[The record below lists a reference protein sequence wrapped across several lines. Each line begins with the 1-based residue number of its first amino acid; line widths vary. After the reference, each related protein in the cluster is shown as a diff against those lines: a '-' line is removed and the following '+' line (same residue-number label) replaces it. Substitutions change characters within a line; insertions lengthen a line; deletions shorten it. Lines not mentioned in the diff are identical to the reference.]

1 MKKTLHINLA
11 GHVFSIEEDAFERLD
26 AYLKSVEARLGEGDE
41 AKETLED
48 INLRMAELF
57 RGVHRDASSPVT
69 LTDVEEVIGTLGAPQ
84 DYEVP
89 GDEEEDAGRR
99 EEEKPAGAP
108 AGPRKQLFRDPDDRV
123 LGGVCSGLGHYFNT
137 GPALFRLLFII
148 ATLFYGSSL
157 LIYIILWIAIPK
169 AITVQQRIMMM
180 GGAPGSDSWRRRQAS
195 RSVVDT
201 STNGIVRAIAV
212 IAGLILVLF
221 SFGLLVT
228 LIMTISV
235 GEVVFGLLFSESTWI
250 PEIGHFFLMPWQE
263 VLGYAGLAL
272 TLGMPLLVLFYLGM
286 HLIFQFR
293 RGGTAFLVTSLIL
306 WLVGTGMLMYT
317 GVSVATGFTRSMEVQ
332 ESEMLEVPSSD
343 TIYVQPSKSSLKL
356 GDGVHI
362 FSKGGISVRKQGENL
377 VLTGSPGI
385 EVEPGGQSFRI
396 KLEKSA
402 RGKNSASAVDHANK
416 IEYFYL
422 QDDSLLLL
430 DRYFSIQDVGLF
442 RRQKVDVTLE
452 VPEDKELKVDE
463 RLEPLV
469 VKDE

>member
-26 AYLKSVEARLGEGDE
+26 EYLKSVETRLGKGDE
-41 AKETLED
+41 AQETLED

-57 RGVHRDASSPVT
+57 RGVHSDASSPVT
-69 LTDVEEVIGTLGAPQ
+69 LTDVEDVISTLGAPE

-89 GDEEEDAGRR
+89 GEEEEEIGQR

-108 AGPRKQLFRDPDDRV
+108 VGPGKQLFRDPDDRV

-137 GPALFRLLFII
+137 GPALFRLLFVI
-148 ATLFYGSSL
+148 AALFYGSSL

-169 AITVQQRIMMM
+169 AITVQQRIRMM
-180 GGAPGSDSWRRRQAS
+180 GGAPGSDSWRKRQAHKA
-195 RSVVDT
+195 VVNT
-201 STNGIVRAIAV
+201 STNGVVRVIAV

-228 LIMTISV
+228 LIMTLSV
-235 GEVVFGLLFSESTWI
+235 SEVVFGLLFSESTWI

-263 VLGYAGLAL
+263 VLGYTGLAL

-306 WLVGTGMLMYT
+306 WLMGTGMLMYT
-317 GVSVATGFTRSMEVQ
+317 GMSVATGFTRSMEVQ
-332 ESEMLEVPSSD
+332 ESKMLEVPASD
-343 TIYVQPSKSSLKL
+343 TIYVQPSQSSLKL
-356 GDGVHI
+356 GDGVHV
-362 FSKGGISVRKQGENL
+362 FSKDGISVRKQDDDLVLIGSPHIEVQPGGEN
-377 VLTGSPGI
+377 
-385 EVEPGGQSFRI
+385 FRV
-396 KLEKSA
+396 KVEKSA
-402 RGKNSASAVDHANK
+402 RGKNSESAVEHANK

-430 DRYFSIQDVGLF
+430 DRYFSIQNVGLF
-442 RRQKVDVTLE
+442 RQQQVDVTLE
-452 VPEDKELKVDE
+452 IPGNKEVKFDE
-463 RLEPLV
+463 RLKPLV
-469 VKDE
+469 RSEE

>member
-26 AYLKSVEARLGEGDE
+26 EYLKSVEARLGNSDE

-69 LTDVEEVIGTLGAPQ
+69 LTDVEDVIGTLGSPE

-89 GDEEEDAGRR
+89 GDEEEESGQQ
-99 EEEKPAGAP
+99 EEKAP
-108 AGPRKQLFRDPDDRV
+108 VDPIGPRKQLFRDPDDRV

-137 GPALFRLLFII
+137 GAALFRLLFII

-157 LIYIILWIAIPK
+157 IIYIILWIAIPK

-180 GGAPGSDSWRRRQAS
+180 GGAPGSDSWRRRQANKS
-195 RSVVDT
+195 MVNT
-201 STNGIVRAIAV
+201 STNGVVRVIAV
-212 IAGLILVLF
+212 IAGLILVLL

-228 LIMTISV
+228 LIMTLSLS
-235 GEVVFGLLFSESTWI
+235 EVVFGLLFSESTWI

-263 VLGYAGLAL
+263 VLGYTGLAL

-293 RGGTAFLVTSLIL
+293 RGGTAFLVTSLVL
-306 WLVGTGMLMYT
+306 WLLGTGMLMYT
-317 GVSVATGFTRSMEVQ
+317 GMSVATGFTRSMDVQ
-332 ESEMLEVPSSD
+332 ESEMLEVPASD
-343 TIYVQPSKSSLKL
+343 TIYVQSSKSSLKL

-362 FSKGGISVRKQGENL
+362 FSKDGISVRKQDENL
-377 VLTGSPGI
+377 VLTGSPRI
-385 EVEPGGQSFRI
+385 DVEPGGQNFRI
-396 KLEKSA
+396 KVEKTA
-402 RGKNSASAVDHANK
+402 RGRNSETAVDHANK

-430 DRYFSIQDVGLF
+430 DRYFSIQNVGLF
-442 RRQKVDVTLE
+442 RHQQVDVTLE
-452 VPEDKELKVDE
+452 VPEDKEVKFDE
-463 RLEPLV
+463 RLQSLIV
-469 VKDE
+469 DDE

>member
-26 AYLKSVEARLGEGDE
+26 AYLKSVEARLGGSEE

-69 LTDVEEVIGTLGAPQ
+69 LTDVEDVIGTLGSPE

-89 GDEEEDAGRR
+89 GDEEEEVSGQK
-99 EEEKPAGAP
+99 EEEKTPGGP
-108 AGPRKQLFRDPDDRV
+108 VGPRKQLFRDPDDRV
-123 LGGVCSGLGHYFNT
+123 FGGVCSGLGHYFNT
-137 GPALFRLLFII
+137 GAALFRLLFVI

-180 GGAPGSDSWRRRQAS
+180 GGAPGSDSWRRRQS
-195 RSVVDT
+195 GRSVVNT
-201 STNGIVRAIAV
+201 TTNGVVRVIAV

-228 LIMTISV
+228 LIMTLSLS
-235 GEVVFGLLFSESTWI
+235 EVVFGLLFSESTWI
-250 PEIGHFFLMPWQE
+250 PEIGHFFLMPWQQ
-263 VLGYAGLAL
+263 VLGFTGLAL

-293 RGGTAFLVTSLIL
+293 RGSTAFLVTSLIL
-306 WLVGTGMLMYT
+306 WLLGTGMLMYT
-317 GVSVATGFTRSMEVQ
+317 GMRVATGFTRSMEVQ

-343 TIYVQPSKSSLKL
+343 TIYVQPSSSSLKL

-362 FSKGGISVRKQGENL
+362 FSKDGISVRKQDEDL
-377 VLTGSPGI
+377 VLTGSPRI
-385 EVEPGGQSFRI
+385 EIDPGGDIFRI
-396 KLEKSA
+396 KVEKSA
-402 RGKNSASAVDHANK
+402 RGKNSETAVDNANR

-422 QDDSLLLL
+422 QDDSLLVL

-442 RRQKVDVTLE
+442 R
-452 VPEDKELKVDE
+452 
-463 RLEPLV
+463 
-469 VKDE
+469 